1 MTNDISITWRDLPL
15 TAAQALDMER
25 LESRWIEN
33 GTIQPGEN
41 EGHDHL
47 IGIAKYKIAAAEA
60 AERFAHVPI
69 PPGDPCVMEWEP
81 VFGGGWTRQLSWGC
95 LDGGAEDNCIDV
107 EVAGEQEPSG
117 AFTRAIMLTGRDGE
131 RFDFTVEQARRLA
144 ANLQVAADVMDEAY
158 YDGLTTAQLADRVEE
173 LEKVLEEVTS
183 EPITAA
189 TYGESPLT
197 VTAEISTTVDENDPE
212 WDVISQ
218 RIGVSV
224 VNPDPNPFEAKG
236 FSFFLDPD
244 QATALAGRLKAL
256 VLLTRREECDDS
268 E

>member
-1 MTNDISITWRDLPL
+1 
-15 TAAQALDMER
+15 MER
-25 LESRWIEN
+25 LESNWIEN
-33 GTIQPGEN
+33 GMIRAGEP
-41 EGHDHL
+41 EGHDL
-47 IGIAKYKIAAAEA
+47 LLGIAKDKIAA

-69 PPGDPCVMEWEP
+69 PPGDPCVMEWAP
-81 VFGGGWTRQLSWGC
+81 IFGGGWTRQLSWGC
-95 LDGGAEDNCIDV
+95 LDGGAEENCIDV

-173 LEKVLEEVTS
+173 LEKVLEEVTA

-197 VTAEISTTVDENDPE
+197 VTAEISTTVDESDPE

-236 FSFFLDPD
+236 FSFFLDPE

-256 VLLTRREECDDS
+256 VLLTRREECGDS